1 MKNKLFLLF
10 IAISQ
15 LTLAQSTR
23 ITDNNSIAW
32 FVYNGTFK
40 LNPKISLHT
49 EFQWRRD
56 EWIKDKQQNLLRL
69 GINYQIDP
77 KVQLRV
83 GYALAETYPYGDISI
98 NGFEILDT
106 VIVS

>member
-56 EWIKDKQQNLLRL
+56 ERIKDKRQNWLRF
-69 GINYQIDP
+69 GIN
-77 KVQLRV
+77 
-83 GYALAETYPYGDISI
+83 
-98 NGFEILDT
+98 
-106 VIVS
+106 

>member
-56 EWIKDKQQNLLRL
+56 E
-69 GINYQIDP
+69 
-77 KVQLRV
+77 
-83 GYALAETYPYGDISI
+83 
-98 NGFEILDT
+98 
-106 VIVS
+106 